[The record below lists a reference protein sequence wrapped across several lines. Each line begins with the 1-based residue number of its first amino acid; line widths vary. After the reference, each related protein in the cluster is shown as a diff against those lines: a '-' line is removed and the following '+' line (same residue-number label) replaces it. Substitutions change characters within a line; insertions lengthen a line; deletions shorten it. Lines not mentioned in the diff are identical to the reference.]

1 MKKSALVMG
10 FDNSVIARES
20 ILLLINE
27 GYYVVAGYEGDS
39 INREKFVEDNGIS
52 SEIEFAQINY
62 SSGETVNT
70 FISQVSN
77 RKYTAIVN
85 CYATLAET
93 ADKGLRHEFF
103 DFDYVEFSR
112 VMNANVAAIAAI
124 VIGLKDNI
132 VENGCIVNVTS
143 SAAFE
148 GAFATISYNASKAA
162 IENLSKSLA
171 NNLGPYRNIRVN
183 CVAPGWIPQSE
194 SVVEGNIVELANKCT
209 PISQYGKAKDVAKA
223 VLSLIDNEY
232 ANETTDKEYE
242 KLDLIIEYEKE
253 YIQCCRFYENSEKL
267 NANRVAEDLIAKYKE
282 LGSKEPYTEY
292 ADTDPMKNFI
302 RMRLSDVYFYKNMTC
317 DKEQFNLQEMKE
329 SVELYETVIDNPSKI
344 EFWDEKVD
352 AYFCNSQGYT
362 LRTMSKHEENEKK
375 KLDYQN
381 SALNKLSVAVSKQ
394 PNNGRYNRNLGLVYE
409 DKGDLEKA
417 CERYKKAVQIDSFD
431 YKAYNTV
438 VSVELKRLEEEYGI
452 KGRKEKLLNEIDFSN
467 PKDWIEKIDNDILQ
481 CQKAEKLMFTF
492 VDTHYNMAKAYMY
505 KYLLE
510 GKVKKEL
517 LKAAHNQI
525 DIALEL
531 DPKSAGA
538 LYTKRNIYEAEGNY
552 AEAKNC
558 AENEVIAGKGDNK
571 YLPSEYD
578 KRMRMKLIAGK

>member
-1 MKKSALVMG
+1 MKDFKTKNISEEQKPETKEAEKKLEKKTNIYSTGKYLCIIASAGVC
-10 FDNSVIARES
+10 FC
-20 ILLLINE
+20 LI
-27 GYYVVAGYEGDS
+27 
-39 INREKFVEDNGIS
+39 
-52 SEIEFAQINY
+52 
-62 SSGETVNT
+62 
-70 FISQVSN
+70 
-77 RKYTAIVN
+77 IVN
-85 CYATLAET
+85 FMQYF
-93 ADKGLRHEFF
+93 K
-103 DFDYVEFSR
+103 FSR
-112 VMNANVAAIAAI
+112 VMNLVYEFCKDTSNAEQAANLGVFVNNLETTNMLNTGFTIISIAIT
-124 VIGLKDNI
+124 VWIGLNI
-132 VENGCIVNVTS
+132 YNVV
-143 SAAFE
+143 
-148 GAFATISYNASKAA
+148 SKEYIQKA
-162 IENLSKSLA
+162 IEEYNEEMLILEQKREEKMQFIFKKTVFINLLYMTGKRYYA
-171 NNLGPYRNIRVN
+171 
-183 CVAPGWIPQSE
+183 SE
-194 SVVEGNIVELANKCT
+194 FFADLFWN
-209 PISQYGKAKDVAKA
+209 
-223 VLSLIDNEY
+223 
-232 ANETTDKEYE
+232 TDKEYE

-578 KRMRMKLIAGK
+578 KRMRMKLIARK

>member
-183 CVAPGWIPQSE
+183 CVAHGWIPQSE

-232 ANETTDKEYE
+232 ANETT
-242 KLDLIIEYEKE
+242 L
-253 YIQCCRFYENSEKL
+253 
-267 NANRVAEDLIAKYKE
+267 
-282 LGSKEPYTEY
+282 
-292 ADTDPMKNFI
+292 
-302 RMRLSDVYFYKNMTC
+302 
-317 DKEQFNLQEMKE
+317 
-329 SVELYETVIDNPSKI
+329 
-344 EFWDEKVD
+344 
-352 AYFCNSQGYT
+352 
-362 LRTMSKHEENEKK
+362 
-375 KLDYQN
+375 
-381 SALNKLSVAVSKQ
+381 
-394 PNNGRYNRNLGLVYE
+394 
-409 DKGDLEKA
+409 
-417 CERYKKAVQIDSFD
+417 
-431 YKAYNTV
+431 
-438 VSVELKRLEEEYGI
+438 
-452 KGRKEKLLNEIDFSN
+452 
-467 PKDWIEKIDNDILQ
+467 KIDGGI
-481 CQKAEKLMFTF
+481 TSS
-492 VDTHYNMAKAYMY
+492 YMM
-505 KYLLE
+505 YLLE
-510 GKVKKEL
+510 SADLSGHETKEVMNQLIKLVDSVKSSVKKEI
-517 LKAAHNQI
+517 N
-525 DIALEL
+525 
-531 DPKSAGA
+531 
-538 LYTKRNIYEAEGNY
+538 
-552 AEAKNC
+552 
-558 AENEVIAGKGDNK
+558 
-571 YLPSEYD
+571 
-578 KRMRMKLIAGK
+578 